1 LFYVLNMH
9 SARDLT
15 AAATIRDAAMGLF
28 AERGLAGV
36 TVRDIAAAAAVS
48 PALVIHHY
56 GSKAGLKNAVDQRA
70 IELLMAVFPVESAA
84 PLDPDA
90 FSAMSEVMVDLIDT
104 HPSLMPY
111 LRRLL
116 IDGGPAADA
125 LFRMLYDGTVAS
137 LAALEAAGLLAPTA
151 DAALRA
157 AFLLVNDLGAAILR
171 EQLRAVVG
179 VDPLSRAG
187 IGRWGDTVMEVYGGM
202 FARARAKSSPAKGK
216 GRKS

>member
-1 LFYVLNMH
+1 MR
-9 SARDLT
+9 SASDLT

-28 AERGLAGV
+28 AERGLSGV

-56 GSKAGLKNAVDQRA
+56 GSKSGLKDAVDKRA
-70 IELLMAVFPVESAA
+70 IELLMAVFAVESAD
-84 PLDPDA
+84 PLGPDG
-90 FSAMSEVMVDLIDT
+90 FSAMSEVLVDLIDT

-116 IDGGPAADA
+116 IDGGPGADA

-137 LAALEAAGLLAPTA
+137 LAALEAAGILAPTQ

-171 EQLRAVVG
+171 EQLLAVVG
-179 VDPLSRAG
+179 VDPLSRDG
-187 IGRWGDTVMEVYGGM
+187 IGRWGSAVMEVYGGTLY
-202 FARARAKSSPAKGK
+202 RAPEKPSPGKKKGTT
-216 GRKS
+216 S